1 MGIDD
6 IYETELN
13 DDGQPIDTGKR
24 FSNTAHQLYTSYRH
38 DFYGTDIGIR
48 LGGFLE
54 KLYDSTGRAIT
65 VDLGLYRSWR
75 FSSFTYSSGLVYKNL
90 SNASVLWSS
99 GHQDEIPRVLG
110 FGQTFG
116 LFEEKL
122 FLSFDLEKE
131 SDWDTPRL
139 YSGFEY
145 WLTGLE
151 KTSPSMAVRGVYKH
165 KDLTLGLGMNLGGM
179 IIDYS
184 YIHPRYSFLDSD
196 HIFSVGYSFHS
207 FKPSYYDQKKLN
219 NINEDTLNY
228 REEKFQKGDVRL
240 LLEAH
245 FKLVDNIQIQYWVET
260 YSGKLQLNKLNVSD
274 ADKVVTRFPIN
285 LRLFPENSNEVAMIS
300 IEKTSG
306 GFMIL
311 SGFMPQE
318 TQLMVNE
325 IVVPMHSKDHSL
337 FYKLPI
343 DNIDQ
348 IDLVIFKNDFRP

>member
-1 MGIDD
+1 MRYFVKIWILLFLFGHLVFSSTDFVLNKFGARPVGQGGAYISRANGPEAIFYNWSKQPVLTDDYFKIDAGRYLDIPFYTFGYQNVFNTPNLRFGYLTMGIDD

-151 KTSPSMAVRGVYKH
+151 KTSPSMAVRGGYKH

-245 FKLVDNIQIQYWVET
+245 FKLVDNIQIQY
-260 YSGKLQLNKLNVSD
+260 
-274 ADKVVTRFPIN
+274 
-285 LRLFPENSNEVAMIS
+285 
-300 IEKTSG
+300 
-306 GFMIL
+306 
-311 SGFMPQE
+311 
-318 TQLMVNE
+318 
-325 IVVPMHSKDHSL
+325 
-337 FYKLPI
+337 
-343 DNIDQ
+343 
-348 IDLVIFKNDFRP
+348 